1 MAQKSLTPEQ
11 MEKRVAR
18 FNKLESYQKQN
29 FDAHNIPPGAVEKVT
44 ARRVYPVMA
53 PADYQ
58 GRSAGAPVKGPRGLI
73 VSIAECP
80 PHNGPG
86 LHRHLNTVENFFCLT
101 GRFEISWGDNGEHKT
116 VLEPNDM
123 ISVPRGE
130 NRMFFNIS
138 DEIGRLLVMIVP
150 ETDQQVDPIPTR
162 RASARRSRTNT
173 ARRRWR
179 DCRPSASSS
188 RSRWADRA
196 RAQAQHGGSR
206 QAHRRKFFASRQC
219 SRRSGKC
226 LKANRFRSGCSPR
239 TPYRSNSEIAS
250 SCSSACSHSNS
261 LSNSAARRFFSRAN
275 SFK

>member
-1 MAQKSLTPEQ
+1 MTTQSLTPDQ
-11 MEKRVAR
+11 MEKRVTR
-18 FNKLESYQKQN
+18 FNKLQTYQKQN

-101 GRFEISWGDNGEHKT
+101 GRFEISWGDEGQHKL

-123 ISVPRGE
+123 ISIPRGE

-138 DEIGRLLVMIVP
+138 DEVGRLLVMIVP
-150 ETDQQVDPIPTR
+150 ETDQQIDSPYGPLPIDPENDDTTR
-162 RASARRSRTNT
+162 VPPAIRNQVLTSWLLATSPRSWASSSRF
-173 ARRRWR
+173 
-179 DCRPSASSS
+179 CVGSCVFSASSS
-188 RSRWADRA
+188 AMVQALSVTASNRA
-196 RAQAQHGGSR
+196 
-206 QAHRRKFFASRQC
+206 
-219 SRRSGKC
+219 
-226 LKANRFRSGCSPR
+226 
-239 TPYRSNSEIAS
+239 
-250 SCSSACSHSNS
+250 
-261 LSNSAARRFFSRAN
+261 
-275 SFK
+275 